1 MEIKDKSQV
10 SHLDYQL
17 GEFYYTSPTT
27 AETPYSPLHDCIA
40 NEDLLKNA
48 YVGTAKFTAEENVP
62 ATPYELFWIPAD
74 GVNDAPL
81 APALVEATVV
91 ALVKQD
97 ERTAPLT
104 EKLVA
109 KDYVPSKA
117 GRVADIIQVLA
128 KEGLSIASRAKAG
141 GAVKEVVEAP
151 VEKAP
156 IVEAVATKG

>member
-1 MEIKDKSQV
+1 MMILDSTNVDNILQAIPMTDYWVYRSQ
-10 SHLDYQL
+10 SL
-17 GEFYYTSPTT
+17 
-27 AETPYSPLHDCIA
+27 AETPVYAVA
-40 NEDLLKNA
+40 NTDANHAIKANDPSFDNGLGYDAKSINA
-48 YVGTAKFTAEENVP
+48 VP
-62 ATPYELFWIPAD
+62 HIWIPAT
-74 GVNDAPL
+74 N
-81 APALVEATVV
+81 APALVESTVV

-128 KEGLSIASRAKAG
+128 KEGLSIASRAKSG
-141 GAVKEVVEAP
+141 GAVKEVIEAP

-156 IVEAVATKG
+156 VEAVATKG